1 MGVGEFKSYF
11 ICLSVSYVQDYCCS
25 KEIRNL
31 LELFLRKILHQIRSS
46 QHIRGSHQNHSSQQN
61 QEHLMLQPTSV
72 TAKVPERSEM
82 VPIKMIFNKQEKR
95 SHSMWIKQLLWNLC
109 FEGPGFNPTSST
121 IIFVEFACLMTRVQ
135 QENEGKVQKA
145 QSAESAR
152 CLKRLDLPV

>member
-1 MGVGEFKSYF
+1 M
-11 ICLSVSYVQDYCCS
+11 QDYCCS

-95 SHSMWIKQLLWNLC
+95 SHSMWIKQLLCNLC
-109 FEGPGFNPTSST
+109 FDGPGFNSTSSA
-121 IIFVEFACLMTRVQ
+121 IVFCWICLFNDQGSARKQ
-135 QENEGKVQKA
+135 RWKCKKREAHKA
-145 QSAESAR
+145 QGAWI
-152 CLKRLDLPV
+152 CLFKIHTYNRLYICHRFP